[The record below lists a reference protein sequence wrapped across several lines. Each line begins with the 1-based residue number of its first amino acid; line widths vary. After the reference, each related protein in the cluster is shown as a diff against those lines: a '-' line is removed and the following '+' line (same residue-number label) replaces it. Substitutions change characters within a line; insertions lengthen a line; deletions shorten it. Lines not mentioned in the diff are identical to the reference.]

1 MANKLLLKK
10 SSVAAKIPTTADL
23 DYGELALNY
32 ADGKL
37 YYKDSTN
44 AIQSFVSGTGS
55 AAVTSVAGNTGDVT
69 ATQLLN
75 AVVTVDGAGS
85 GLDADLLDGFNSS
98 TTDVASTVV
107 VRDVNKFIGI
117 SGINL
122 STNDVDA
129 PSIVQMKWNI
139 TDSTWEYQLKNNVT
153 LQVGQELHF
162 YGRATENIANGD
174 VIMFAGA
181 QGDGILISKS
191 NVNVVGFH
199 PSWIVGIAT
208 QDILINEWGYVT
220 WFGKINN
227 VDTFGYNLG
236 DILYLDPT
244 VNGGFTVTQPTAPNA
259 KIRLASVVRV
269 ATALNADNGILMVRP
284 EYAEKLSDLQDVQ
297 ITSIANGDLISWNAT
312 NNRWENKAQ
321 STLLAGD
328 SDKLDNQH
336 GSYYLDWTNTTNKP
350 DPVITVTLAGDVTG
364 TANTTL
370 TDLASGTISVT
381 TSIAAN
387 SVALGT
393 DTIGDY
399 AASVAVSG
407 IGLSVTGT
415 AGEGTAFTVNSLATT
430 IGGNLFTLANPSA
443 TTFPRFNADNTVT
456 ALDAIDF
463 RAAIGAGTSSTTGT
477 VTSVA
482 ALTIGSAGS
491 DISSSVV
498 AGTTAPV
505 ITLNVPTASAT
516 NRGALS
522 AADWTTFNSKTNN
535 TGTVTS
541 VGTSGPLTGGT
552 ITTSGTIGIQVAN
565 ISQDGYLTS
574 TDWNAFTSKQ
584 DLLVSGTSIKTINGT
599 SVLGS
604 GDLVVTGGSATL
616 DGLTDVVITTP
627 SDGQVLSYDNASSA
641 WVNTAPTGGGG
652 ALSGYSATIGDAT
665 NVSFTVTH
673 NLNKTNIYVSV
684 REISSGY
691 FVYPDIRYTSANTL
705 DIELATAP
713 TVNQYTV
720 AVIGF

>member
-10 SSVAAKIPTTADL
+10 SSVVAKIPTTADL
-23 DYGELALNY
+23 EYGELALNY

-37 YYKDSTN
+37 YYKTVSNTIDAFASST
-44 AIQSFVSGTGS
+44 ASS
-55 AAVTSVAGNTGDVT
+55 AVTSVVGLTGDVST
-69 ATQLLN
+69 AQILT
-75 AVVTVDGAGS
+75 AIETIDGAGS
-85 GLDADLLDGFNSS
+85 GLDADLLDGYNSS

-107 VRDVNKFIGI
+107 VRDTNKFIGV

-122 STNDVDA
+122 STNDIDA
-129 PSIVQMKWNI
+129 PATVQMRWNV

-153 LQVGQELHF
+153 LQAGQELHF

-350 DPVITVTLAGDVTG
+350 DPVVTVTLTGDVTG
-364 TANTTL
+364 SGNATL
-370 TDLASGTISVT
+370 TDLASGTISFAT
-381 TSIAAN
+381 TIAAN

-393 DTIGDY
+393 DTTGNYVASIANGSY
-399 AASVAVSG
+399 ITGGAAGS
-407 IGLSVTGT
+407 
-415 AGEGTAFTVNSLATT
+415 EGSTL
-430 IGGNLFTLANPSA
+430 TLA
-443 TTFPRFNADNTVT
+443 V
-456 ALDAIDF
+456 DA
-463 RAAIGAGTSSTTGT
+463 
-477 VTSVA
+477 
-482 ALTIGSAGS
+482 
-491 DISSSVV
+491 
-498 AGTTAPV
+498 
-505 ITLNVPTASAT
+505 
-516 NRGALS
+516 
-522 AADWTTFNSKTNN
+522 
-535 TGTVTS
+535 
-541 VGTSGPLTGGT
+541 
-552 ITTSGTIGIQVAN
+552 
-565 ISQDGYLTS
+565 
-574 TDWNAFTSKQ
+574 
-584 DLLVSGTSIKTINGT
+584 
-599 SVLGS
+599 
-604 GDLVVTGGSATL
+604 
-616 DGLTDVVITTP
+616 
-627 SDGQVLSYDNASSA
+627 
-641 WVNTAPTGGGG
+641 
-652 ALSGYSATIGDAT
+652 
-665 NVSFTVTH
+665 
-673 NLNKTNIYVSV
+673 
-684 REISSGY
+684 
-691 FVYPDIRYTSANTL
+691 TSANTASKVVARDASGNFSAGVGTL
-705 DIELATAP
+705 NSLVIDGALRDYSTLTTTATTQVALLSFAAATYGSGEILIQATQGTIRQISKLLIVHNGTIVDATEYGSIQTGVRLFTVEVDINAGNVRVLVTPTSATS
-713 TVNQYTV
+713 TVHKASYTL
-720 AVIGF
+720 IGA